1 MCVKHTLK
9 QKGLDQ
15 RKGGTNEF
23 KTICMET
30 ISVKCL
36 TGLLREN
43 VNVRNTMILKMGI
56 VCRAQIQARNPGFL
70 GLGPQLYTY

>member
-9 QKGLDQ
+9 PKGLCQ

-23 KTICMET
+23 KTLCMET
-30 ISVKCL
+30 ISVNCL

-43 VNVRNTMILKMGI
+43 LNVRNTTILKTGI
-56 VCRAQIQARNPGFL
+56 VCRAQIQARNPG
-70 GLGPQLYTY
+70 LGPQLYTY